1 MQRMLTEIRIAGF
14 GGQGVILAA
23 AVIGKAAAIF
33 EGGYATM
40 TQAFG
45 PEARGGSSS
54 AQVILSTEPILYPY
68 VTQPDILVV
77 MSQEAYTRFAPQL
90 KPGGILITEQEL
102 VNIDRMASGIQVYG
116 VPATRLAEELG
127 RKMVLN
133 IVMVGFFGAVTGTV
147 GPRIAPPGGGRLR
160 TASLPGPEPA
170 RLRKRLPI
178 RLRAAR
184 QSGKR
189 RLRRGDVAG
198 IGVERVRNGLNR
210 LFRPCFGEHA
220 RAFRG
225 RAPLH
230 LGARYATYDAE
241 VVDRHHDRHTF
252 PIGPRPCFGHTGPN
266 ILFIR
271 TVPAR
276 DGLARVLLAGSP

>member
-1 MQRMLTEIRIAGF
+1 MHKMLSEIRIAGF

-102 VNIDRMASGIQVYG
+102 VHIDRLPTGIRVYG

-133 IVMVGFFGAVTGTV
+133 IVMVGFFGAVTDLLSRDALRQAV
-147 GPRIAPPGGGRLR
+147 ADSVPPAFQELN
-160 TASLPGPEPA
+160 
-170 RLRKRLPI
+170 
-178 RLRAAR
+178 LRAFD
-184 QSGKR
+184 
-189 RLRRGDVAG
+189 RGYTYG
-198 IGVERVRNGLNR
+198 SELLTKLENGDLEESMS
-210 LFRPCFGEHA
+210 LESA
-220 RAFRG
+220 
-225 RAPLH
+225 
-230 LGARYATYDAE
+230 
-241 VVDRHHDRHTF
+241 
-252 PIGPRPCFGHTGPN
+252 
-266 ILFIR
+266 
-271 TVPAR
+271 
-276 DGLARVLLAGSP
+276 